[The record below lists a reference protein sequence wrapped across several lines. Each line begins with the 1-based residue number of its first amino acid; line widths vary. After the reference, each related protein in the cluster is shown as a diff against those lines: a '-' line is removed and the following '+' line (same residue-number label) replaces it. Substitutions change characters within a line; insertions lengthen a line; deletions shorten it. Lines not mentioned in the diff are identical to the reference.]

1 MKYSNGG
8 WLFKDGYEVSFPA
21 HVYTTRSTEET
32 LILYAPFK
40 YTSHK
45 GMSLDGGMMTIEVTA
60 PRPNIIGVKA
70 YHHKGAINHGPDFEL
85 YKDLVEAE
93 ISETDEVYV
102 FSNGDLS
109 LEASKGEGFNLK
121 FLYKG
126 KLLTESKPRGQAYV
140 IDDKQQAHISDQLEI
155 GVGELIYGLGERF
168 SPFVKNGQTVD
179 IWNED
184 GGTGTEQAYK
194 NIPFYISNRGYGVFV
209 DSPDKVS
216 FEVASEKVSKVQ
228 FSVPGETMQYYII
241 AGDDLKEVLQH
252 YTSFTGKPAFPP
264 AWSYGLWLSTSFLTD
279 YDEETVTQFVDG
291 MSERDIPL
299 EVFHFDCLWMEE
311 FEWSNFTWDERT
323 FPEPEKMLA
332 RLKDKGLKI
341 CVWINPYVGQKSPM
355 FEEGMEHGYFIKRA
369 NGDVWQWDK
378 WQAGLAVVDFTNP
391 AAVKWYRDK
400 LSALIDMGVD
410 SFKTDFGERIPVD
423 CVYHDGSDPHRMH
436 NYYTQLYNQIVF
448 DLLVERRGEKEAVL
462 FARSATVGGQKFPV
476 HWGGDS
482 TSDYPSMAESL
493 RAGLSFGM
501 SGFGYWS
508 HDIGGFESG
517 CTPDLYKRWTQFGL
531 LSSHSR
537 YHGSWDYKVPW
548 LYGDEAVDVAR
559 KFTKLKLSLMPYLI
573 KESTYTHETGVPM
586 MRSMV
591 LEFPE
596 DLATHTLDRQYML
609 GEELLVAPIFNEE
622 GHVDFYVPEGK
633 WTNYLTNEVYEG
645 QRFYDQTYDYMTL
658 PLLVKPNT
666 LLAEG
671 NVDNQAEYDYADG
684 VTLHVFELAEG
695 AQAQTAIY
703 TKDGDLISEVKASR
717 QDNTLTID
725 APGLTNF
732 NVLLR
737 NISDV
742 SGVDAKAHDL
752 GVLISDLATNVSIT
766 LN

>member
-8 WLFKDGYEVSFPA
+8 WLFKEGYQVDFPA
-21 HVYTTRSTEET
+21 HVYTTRSTEDT
-32 LILYAPFK
+32 LILYAPFR

-45 GMSLDGGMMTIEVTA
+45 GMSLDGGMMTIEVTS
-60 PRPNIIGVKA
+60 PRPNIIGVKT
-70 YHHKGAINHGPDFEL
+70 YHHKGGINHGPDFEL
-85 YKDLVEAE
+85 FKDLVKPEITETEEA
-93 ISETDEVYV
+93 YV
-102 FSNGDLS
+102 FTNGDLS
-109 LEASKGEGFNLK
+109 LEASKGEGFHLK
-121 FLYKG
+121 FRYKG
-126 KLLTESKPRGQAYV
+126 EVLTESKPRGQAYV
-140 IDDKQQAHISDQLEI
+140 IDDQKQAHISEQLGI

-194 NIPFYISNRGYGVFV
+194 NIPFYISNRGYGIFV

-228 FSVPGETMQYYII
+228 FSVPGEVMQYYII
-241 AGDDLKEVLQH
+241 AGDNLKEVLEH
-252 YTSFTGKPAFPP
+252 YTAFTGKPAFPP

-279 YDEETVTQFVDG
+279 YDEATVTEFVDG
-291 MSERDIPL
+291 MIERDIPL

-311 FEWSNFTWDERT
+311 FEWSNFTWDSRT

-332 RLKDKGLKI
+332 RLKEKGLKI

-355 FEEGMEHGYFIKRA
+355 FDEGMENGYFIKRS

-391 AAVKWYRDK
+391 AAAKWYRDK
-400 LSALIDMGVD
+400 LSALLDMGVD

-423 CVYHDGSDPHRMH
+423 CVYHDGSNPHRMH
-436 NYYTQLYNQIVF
+436 NYYTQLYNKEVF

-462 FARSATVGGQKFPV
+462 FARSATVGGQQFPV
-476 HWGGDS
+476 HWGGDC

-508 HDIGGFESG
+508 HDIGGFETG
-517 CTPDLYKRWTQFGL
+517 CTPDIYKRWTQFGL

-537 YHGSWDYKVPW
+537 YHGSWEYKVPW
-548 LYGDEAVDVAR
+548 LYGEEAVDVSR
-559 KFTKLKLSLMPYLI
+559 KFTKLKLSLMPYLM
-573 KESTYTHETGVPM
+573 KESVYTHTTGIPM

-609 GEELLVAPIFNEE
+609 GEDLLVAPVFNEA
-622 GHVDFYVPEGK
+622 GIVDFYVPAGK
-633 WTNYLTNEVYEG
+633 WTNLLTNEVHEG
-645 QRFYDQTYDYMTL
+645 SQFHQAKYDYFNL

-666 LLAEG
+666 VLAIG
-671 NVDNQAEYDYADG
+671 SVDNQAVYDYAEA
-684 VTLHVFELAEG
+684 VTLHVFELADG
-695 AQAQTAIY
+695 ASAETAIY
-703 TKDGDLISEVKASR
+703 TKDGDLVANVTVSR
-717 QDNTLTID
+717 AGQAITVD

-737 NISDV
+737 NV
-742 SGVDAKAHDL
+742 TASGEQATAHEL
-752 GVLISDLATNVSIT
+752 GTLFNGLAQSASLT

>member
-8 WLFKDGYEVSFPA
+8 WLFKEGYQVDFPA
-21 HVYTTRSTEET
+21 HVYTTRSTEDT
-32 LILYAPFK
+32 LILYAPFR

-45 GMSLDGGMMTIEVTA
+45 GMSLDGGMMTIEVTS
-60 PRPNIIGVKA
+60 PRPNIIGVKT
-70 YHHKGAINHGPDFEL
+70 YHHKGGINHGPDFEL
-85 YKDLVEAE
+85 FKDLVKPEITETEEA
-93 ISETDEVYV
+93 YV
-102 FSNGDLS
+102 FTNGDLS
-109 LEASKGEGFNLK
+109 LEASKGEGFHLK
-121 FLYKG
+121 FRYKG
-126 KLLTESKPRGQAYV
+126 EVLTESKPRGQAYV
-140 IDDKQQAHISDQLEI
+140 IDDQKQAHISEQLGI

-228 FSVPGETMQYYII
+228 FSVPGEVMQYYII
-241 AGDDLKEVLQH
+241 AGDNLKEVLEH
-252 YTSFTGKPAFPP
+252 YTAFTGKPAFPP

-279 YDEETVTQFVDG
+279 YDEATVTEFVDG
-291 MSERDIPL
+291 MIERDIPL

-311 FEWSNFTWDERT
+311 FEWSNFTWDSRT

-332 RLKDKGLKI
+332 RLKEKGLKI

-355 FEEGMEHGYFIKRA
+355 FDEGMENGYFIKRS

-391 AAVKWYRDK
+391 AAAKWYRDK
-400 LSALIDMGVD
+400 LSALLDMGVD

-423 CVYHDGSDPHRMH
+423 CVYHDGSNPHRMH
-436 NYYTQLYNQIVF
+436 NYYTQLYNKEVF

-462 FARSATVGGQKFPV
+462 FARSATVGGQQFPV
-476 HWGGDS
+476 HWGGDC

-508 HDIGGFESG
+508 HDIGGFETG
-517 CTPDLYKRWTQFGL
+517 CTPDIYKRWTQFGL

-537 YHGSWDYKVPW
+537 YHGSWEYKVPW
-548 LYGDEAVDVAR
+548 LYGEEAVDVSR
-559 KFTKLKLSLMPYLI
+559 KFTKLKLSLMPYLM
-573 KESTYTHETGVPM
+573 KESVYTHTTGIPM

-609 GEELLVAPIFNEE
+609 GEDLLVAPVFNEA
-622 GHVDFYVPEGK
+622 GIVDFYVPAGK
-633 WTNYLTNEVYEG
+633 WTNLLTNEVHEG
-645 QRFYDQTYDYMTL
+645 SQFHQAKYDYFNL

-666 LLAEG
+666 VLAIG
-671 NVDNQAEYDYADG
+671 SVDNQAVYDYAEA
-684 VTLHVFELAEG
+684 VTLHVFELADG
-695 AQAQTAIY
+695 ASAETAIY
-703 TKDGDLISEVKASR
+703 TKDGDLVANVTVSR
-717 QDNTLTID
+717 AGQAITVD

-737 NISDV
+737 NV
-742 SGVDAKAHDL
+742 TASGEQATAHEL
-752 GVLISDLATNVSIT
+752 GTLFNGLAQSASLT

>member
-8 WLFKDGYEVSFPA
+8 WLFKEGYQVDFPA
-21 HVYTTRSTEET
+21 HVYTTRSTEDT
-32 LILYAPFK
+32 LILYAPFR

-45 GMSLDGGMMTIEVTA
+45 GMSLDGGMMTIEVTS
-60 PRPNIIGVKA
+60 PRPNIIGVKT
-70 YHHKGAINHGPDFEL
+70 YHHKGGINHGPDFEL
-85 YKDLVEAE
+85 FKDLVKPEITETEEA
-93 ISETDEVYV
+93 YV
-102 FSNGDLS
+102 FTNGDLS
-109 LEASKGEGFNLK
+109 LEASKGEGFHLK
-121 FLYKG
+121 FRYKG
-126 KLLTESKPRGQAYV
+126 EVLTESKPRGQAYV
-140 IDDKQQAHISDQLEI
+140 IDDQKQAHISEQLGI

-228 FSVPGETMQYYII
+228 FSVPGEVMQYYII
-241 AGDDLKEVLQH
+241 AGDNLKEVLEH
-252 YTSFTGKPAFPP
+252 YTAFTGKPAFPP

-279 YDEETVTQFVDG
+279 YDEATVTEFVDG
-291 MSERDIPL
+291 MIERDIPL

-311 FEWSNFTWDERT
+311 FEWSNFTWDSRT
-323 FPEPEKMLA
+323 FPEPEKMLT
-332 RLKDKGLKI
+332 RLKEKGLKI

-355 FEEGMEHGYFIKRA
+355 FDEGMENGYFIKRS

-391 AAVKWYRDK
+391 AAAKWYRDK
-400 LSALIDMGVD
+400 LSTLLDMGVD

-423 CVYHDGSDPHRMH
+423 CVYHDGSNPHRMH
-436 NYYTQLYNQIVF
+436 NYYTQLYNKEVF

-462 FARSATVGGQKFPV
+462 FARSATVGGQQFPV
-476 HWGGDS
+476 HWGGDC

-508 HDIGGFESG
+508 HDIGGFETG
-517 CTPDLYKRWTQFGL
+517 CTPDIYKRWTQFGL

-537 YHGSWDYKVPW
+537 YHGSWEYKVPW
-548 LYGDEAVDVAR
+548 LYGEEAVDVSR
-559 KFTKLKLSLMPYLI
+559 KFTKLKLSLMPYLM
-573 KESTYTHETGVPM
+573 KESVYTHTTGIPM

-609 GEELLVAPIFNEE
+609 GEDLLVAPVFNEA
-622 GHVDFYVPEGK
+622 GIVDFYVPAGK
-633 WTNYLTNEVYEG
+633 WTNLLTNEVHEG
-645 QRFYDQTYDYMTL
+645 SQFHQAKYDYFNL

-666 LLAEG
+666 VLAIG
-671 NVDNQAEYDYADG
+671 SVDNQAVYDYAEA
-684 VTLHVFELAEG
+684 VTLHVFELADG
-695 AQAQTAIY
+695 ASAETAIY
-703 TKDGDLISEVKASR
+703 TKDGDLVANVTVSR
-717 QDNTLTID
+717 AGQAITVD

-737 NISDV
+737 NV
-742 SGVDAKAHDL
+742 TASGEQATAHEL
-752 GVLISDLATNVSIT
+752 GTLFNGLAQSASLT

>member
-8 WLFKDGYEVSFPA
+8 WLFKEGYQVDFPA
-21 HVYTTRSTEET
+21 HVYTTRSTEDT
-32 LILYAPFK
+32 LILYAPFR

-45 GMSLDGGMMTIEVTA
+45 GMSLDGGMMTIEVTS
-60 PRPNIIGVKA
+60 PRPNIIGVKT
-70 YHHKGAINHGPDFEL
+70 YHHKGGINHGPDFEL
-85 YKDLVEAE
+85 FKDLVKPEITETEEA
-93 ISETDEVYV
+93 YV
-102 FSNGDLS
+102 FTNGDLS
-109 LEASKGEGFNLK
+109 LEASKGEGFHLK
-121 FLYKG
+121 FRYKG
-126 KLLTESKPRGQAYV
+126 EVLTESKPRGQAYV
-140 IDDKQQAHISDQLEI
+140 IDDQKQAHISEQLGI

-194 NIPFYISNRGYGVFV
+194 NIPFYISNRGYGIFV

-228 FSVPGETMQYYII
+228 FSVPGEVMQYYII
-241 AGDDLKEVLQH
+241 AGDNLKEVLEH
-252 YTSFTGKPAFPP
+252 YTAFTGKPAFPP

-279 YDEETVTQFVDG
+279 YDEATVTEFVDG
-291 MSERDIPL
+291 MIERDIPL

-311 FEWSNFTWDERT
+311 FEWSNFTWDSRT

-332 RLKDKGLKI
+332 RLKEKGLKI

-355 FEEGMEHGYFIKRA
+355 FDEGMENGYFIKRA

-391 AAVKWYRDK
+391 AAAKWYRDK
-400 LSALIDMGVD
+400 LSALLDMGVD

-423 CVYHDGSDPHRMH
+423 CVYHDGSNPHRMH
-436 NYYTQLYNQIVF
+436 NYYTQLYNKEVF

-462 FARSATVGGQKFPV
+462 FARSATVGGQQFPV
-476 HWGGDS
+476 HWGGDC

-508 HDIGGFESG
+508 HDIGGFETG
-517 CTPDLYKRWTQFGL
+517 CTPDIYKRWTQFGL

-537 YHGSWDYKVPW
+537 YHGSWEYKVPW
-548 LYGDEAVDVAR
+548 LYGEEAVDVSR
-559 KFTKLKLSLMPYLI
+559 KFTKLKLSLMPYLM
-573 KESTYTHETGVPM
+573 KESVYTHTTGIPM

-609 GEELLVAPIFNEE
+609 GEDLLVAPVFNEA
-622 GHVDFYVPEGK
+622 GIVDFYVPAGK
-633 WTNYLTNEVYEG
+633 WTNLLTNEVHEG
-645 QRFYDQTYDYMTL
+645 SQFHQAQYDYFNL

-666 LLAEG
+666 VLAIG
-671 NVDNQAEYDYADG
+671 SVDNQAVYDYAEA
-684 VTLHVFELAEG
+684 VTLHVFELADG
-695 AQAQTAIY
+695 ASAETAIY
-703 TKDGDLISEVKASR
+703 TKDGDLVANVTVSR
-717 QDNTLTID
+717 AGQAITVD

-737 NISDV
+737 NV
-742 SGVDAKAHDL
+742 TASGEQAIAHEL
-752 GVLISDLATNVSIT
+752 GTLFNGLAQSASLT

>member
-8 WLFKDGYEVSFPA
+8 WLFKEGYQVDFPA
-21 HVYTTRSTEET
+21 HVYTTRSTEDT
-32 LILYAPFK
+32 LILYAPFR

-45 GMSLDGGMMTIEVTA
+45 GMSLDGGMMTIEVTS
-60 PRPNIIGVKA
+60 PRPNIIGVKT
-70 YHHKGAINHGPDFEL
+70 YHHKGGINHGPDFEL
-85 YKDLVEAE
+85 FKDLVKPEITETEEA
-93 ISETDEVYV
+93 YV
-102 FSNGDLS
+102 FTNGDLS
-109 LEASKGEGFNLK
+109 LEASKGEGFHLK
-121 FLYKG
+121 FRYKG
-126 KLLTESKPRGQAYV
+126 EVLTESKPRGQAYV
-140 IDDKQQAHISDQLEI
+140 IDDQKQAHISEQLGI

-228 FSVPGETMQYYII
+228 FSVPGEVMQYYII
-241 AGDDLKEVLQH
+241 AGDNLKEVLEH
-252 YTSFTGKPAFPP
+252 YTAFTGKPAFPP

-279 YDEETVTQFVDG
+279 YDEATVTEFVDG
-291 MSERDIPL
+291 MIERDIPL

-311 FEWSNFTWDERT
+311 FEWSNFTWDSRT

-332 RLKDKGLKI
+332 RLKEKGLKI

-355 FEEGMEHGYFIKRA
+355 FDEGMENGYFIKRS

-391 AAVKWYRDK
+391 AAAKWYRDK
-400 LSALIDMGVD
+400 LSALLDMGVD

-423 CVYHDGSDPHRMH
+423 CVYHDGSNPHRMH
-436 NYYTQLYNQIVF
+436 NYYTQLYNKEVF

-462 FARSATVGGQKFPV
+462 FARSATVGGQQFPV
-476 HWGGDS
+476 HWGGDC

-508 HDIGGFESG
+508 HDIGGFETG
-517 CTPDLYKRWTQFGL
+517 CTPDIYKRWTQFGL

-537 YHGSWDYKVPW
+537 YHGSWEYKVPW
-548 LYGDEAVDVAR
+548 LYGEEAVDVSR
-559 KFTKLKLSLMPYLI
+559 KFTKLKLSLMPYLM
-573 KESTYTHETGVPM
+573 KESVYTHTTGIPM

-609 GEELLVAPIFNEE
+609 GEDLLVAPVFNEA
-622 GHVDFYVPEGK
+622 GIVDFYVPAGK
-633 WTNYLTNEVYEG
+633 WTNLLTNEVHEG
-645 QRFYDQTYDYMTL
+645 SQFHQAKYDYFNL

-666 LLAEG
+666 VLAIG
-671 NVDNQAEYDYADG
+671 SVDNQAVYDYAEA
-684 VTLHVFELAEG
+684 VTLHVFELADG
-695 AQAQTAIY
+695 ASAETAIY
-703 TKDGDLISEVKASR
+703 TKDGDLVANVTFSR
-717 QDNTLTID
+717 AGQAITVD

-737 NISDV
+737 NV
-742 SGVDAKAHDL
+742 TASGEQATAHEL
-752 GVLISDLATNVSIT
+752 GTLFNGLAQSASLT

>member
-8 WLFKDGYEVSFPA
+8 WLFKEGYQVDFPA
-21 HVYTTRSTEET
+21 HVYTTRSTEDT
-32 LILYAPFK
+32 LILYAPFR

-45 GMSLDGGMMTIEVTA
+45 GMSLDGGMMTIEVTS
-60 PRPNIIGVKA
+60 PRPNIIGVKT
-70 YHHKGAINHGPDFEL
+70 YHHKGGINHGPDFEL
-85 YKDLVEAE
+85 FKDLVKPEITETEEA
-93 ISETDEVYV
+93 YV
-102 FSNGDLS
+102 FTNGDLS
-109 LEASKGEGFNLK
+109 LEASKGEGFHLK
-121 FLYKG
+121 FRYKG
-126 KLLTESKPRGQAYV
+126 EVLTESKPRGQAYV
-140 IDDKQQAHISDQLEI
+140 IDDQKQAHISEQLGI

-228 FSVPGETMQYYII
+228 FSVPGEVMQYYII
-241 AGDDLKEVLQH
+241 AGDNLKEVLEH
-252 YTSFTGKPAFPP
+252 YTAFTGKPAFPP

-279 YDEETVTQFVDG
+279 YDEATVTEFVDG
-291 MSERDIPL
+291 MIERDIPL

-311 FEWSNFTWDERT
+311 FEWSNFTWDSRT

-332 RLKDKGLKI
+332 RLKEKGLKI

-355 FEEGMEHGYFIKRA
+355 FDEGMEKGYFIKRS

-391 AAVKWYRDK
+391 AAAKWYRDK
-400 LSALIDMGVD
+400 LSALLDMGVD

-423 CVYHDGSDPHRMH
+423 CVYHDGSNPHRMH
-436 NYYTQLYNQIVF
+436 NYYTQLYNKEVF

-462 FARSATVGGQKFPV
+462 FARSATVGGQQFPV
-476 HWGGDS
+476 HWGGDC

-508 HDIGGFESG
+508 HDIGGFETG
-517 CTPDLYKRWTQFGL
+517 CTPDIYKRWTQFGL

-537 YHGSWDYKVPW
+537 YHGSWEYKVPW
-548 LYGDEAVDVAR
+548 LYGEEAVDVSR
-559 KFTKLKLSLMPYLI
+559 KFTKLKLNLMPYLM
-573 KESTYTHETGVPM
+573 KESVYTHTTGIPM

-609 GEELLVAPIFNEE
+609 GEDLLVAPVFNEA
-622 GHVDFYVPEGK
+622 GIVDFYVPAGK
-633 WTNYLTNEVYEG
+633 WTNLLTNEVHEG
-645 QRFYDQTYDYMTL
+645 SQFHQAKYDYFNL

-666 LLAEG
+666 VLAIG
-671 NVDNQAEYDYADG
+671 SVDNQAVYDYAEA
-684 VTLHVFELAEG
+684 VTLHVFELADG
-695 AQAQTAIY
+695 ASAETAIY
-703 TKDGDLISEVKASR
+703 TKDGDLVANVTVSR
-717 QDNTLTID
+717 AGQAITVD

-737 NISDV
+737 NV
-742 SGVDAKAHDL
+742 TASGEQATAHEL
-752 GVLISDLATNVSIT
+752 GTLFNGLAQSASLT

>member
-8 WLFKDGYEVSFPA
+8 WLFKEGYQVDFPA
-21 HVYTTRSTEET
+21 HVYTTRSTEDT
-32 LILYAPFK
+32 LILYAPFR

-45 GMSLDGGMMTIEVTA
+45 GMSLDGGMMTIEVTS
-60 PRPNIIGVKA
+60 PRPNIIGVKT
-70 YHHKGAINHGPDFEL
+70 YHHKGGINHGPDFEL
-85 YKDLVEAE
+85 FKDLVKPEITETEEA
-93 ISETDEVYV
+93 YV
-102 FSNGDLS
+102 FTNGDLS
-109 LEASKGEGFNLK
+109 LEASKGEGFHLK
-121 FLYKG
+121 FRYKG
-126 KLLTESKPRGQAYV
+126 EVLTESKPRGQAYV
-140 IDDKQQAHISDQLEI
+140 IDDQKQAHISEQLGI

-228 FSVPGETMQYYII
+228 FSVPGEVMQYYII
-241 AGDDLKEVLQH
+241 AGDNLKEVLEH
-252 YTSFTGKPAFPP
+252 YTAFTGKPAFPP

-279 YDEETVTQFVDG
+279 YDEATVTEFVDG
-291 MSERDIPL
+291 MIERDIPL

-311 FEWSNFTWDERT
+311 FEWSNFTWDSRT

-332 RLKDKGLKI
+332 RLKEKGLKI

-355 FEEGMEHGYFIKRA
+355 FDEGMENGYFIKRS

-391 AAVKWYRDK
+391 AAAKWYRDK
-400 LSALIDMGVD
+400 LSALLDMGVD

-423 CVYHDGSDPHRMH
+423 CVYHDGSNPHRMH
-436 NYYTQLYNQIVF
+436 NYYTQLYNKEVF

-462 FARSATVGGQKFPV
+462 FARSATVGGQQFPV
-476 HWGGDS
+476 HWGGDC

-508 HDIGGFESG
+508 HDIGGFETG
-517 CTPDLYKRWTQFGL
+517 CTPDIYKRWTQFGL

-537 YHGSWDYKVPW
+537 YHGSWEYKVPW
-548 LYGDEAVDVAR
+548 LYGEEAVDVSR
-559 KFTKLKLSLMPYLI
+559 KFTKLKLSLMPYLM
-573 KESTYTHETGVPM
+573 KESVYTHTTGIPM

-609 GEELLVAPIFNEE
+609 GEDLLVAPVFNEA
-622 GHVDFYVPEGK
+622 GIVDFYVPAGK
-633 WTNYLTNEVYEG
+633 WTNLLTNEVHEG
-645 QRFYDQTYDYMTL
+645 SQFHQAQYDYFNL

-666 LLAEG
+666 VLAIG
-671 NVDNQAEYDYADG
+671 SVDNQAVYDYAEA
-684 VTLHVFELAEG
+684 VTLHVFELADG
-695 AQAQTAIY
+695 ASAETAIY
-703 TKDGDLISEVKASR
+703 TKDGDLVANVTVSR
-717 QDNTLTID
+717 AGQAITVD

-737 NISDV
+737 NV
-742 SGVDAKAHDL
+742 TASGEQATAHEL
-752 GVLISDLATNVSIT
+752 GTLFNGLAQSASLT

>member
-8 WLFKDGYEVSFPA
+8 WLVKEGYQVDFPA
-21 HVYTTRSTEET
+21 HVYTTRSTEDT
-32 LILYAPFK
+32 LILYAPFR

-45 GMSLDGGMMTIEVTA
+45 GMSLDGGMMTIEVTS
-60 PRPNIIGVKA
+60 PRPNIIGVKT
-70 YHHKGAINHGPDFEL
+70 YHHKGGINHGPDFEL
-85 YKDLVEAE
+85 FKDLVKPEITETEEA
-93 ISETDEVYV
+93 YV
-102 FSNGDLS
+102 FTNGDLS
-109 LEASKGEGFNLK
+109 LEASKGEGFHLK
-121 FLYKG
+121 FRYKG
-126 KLLTESKPRGQAYV
+126 EVLTESKPRGQAYV
-140 IDDKQQAHISDQLEI
+140 IDDQKQAHISEQLGI

-228 FSVPGETMQYYII
+228 FSVPGEVMQYYII
-241 AGDDLKEVLQH
+241 AGDNLKEVLEH
-252 YTSFTGKPAFPP
+252 YTAFTGKPAFPP

-279 YDEETVTQFVDG
+279 YDEATVTEFVDG
-291 MSERDIPL
+291 MIERDIPL

-311 FEWSNFTWDERT
+311 FEWSNFTWDSRT

-332 RLKDKGLKI
+332 RLKEKGLKI

-355 FEEGMEHGYFIKRA
+355 FDEGMENGYFIKRS

-391 AAVKWYRDK
+391 AAAKWYRDK
-400 LSALIDMGVD
+400 LSALLDMGVD

-423 CVYHDGSDPHRMH
+423 CVYHDGSNPHRMH
-436 NYYTQLYNQIVF
+436 NYYTQLYNKEVF

-462 FARSATVGGQKFPV
+462 FARSATVGGQQFPV
-476 HWGGDS
+476 HWGGDC

-508 HDIGGFESG
+508 HDIGGFETG
-517 CTPDLYKRWTQFGL
+517 CTPDIYKRWTQFGL

-537 YHGSWDYKVPW
+537 YHGSWEYKVPW
-548 LYGDEAVDVAR
+548 LYGEEAVDVSR
-559 KFTKLKLSLMPYLI
+559 KFTKLKLSLMPYLM
-573 KESTYTHETGVPM
+573 KESVYTHTTGIPM

-609 GEELLVAPIFNEE
+609 GEDLLVAPVFNEA
-622 GHVDFYVPEGK
+622 GIVDFYVPAGK
-633 WTNYLTNEVYEG
+633 WTNLLTNEVHEG
-645 QRFYDQTYDYMTL
+645 SQFHQAKYDYFNL

-666 LLAEG
+666 VLAIG
-671 NVDNQAEYDYADG
+671 SVDNQAVYDYAEA
-684 VTLHVFELAEG
+684 VTLHVFELADG
-695 AQAQTAIY
+695 ASAETAIY
-703 TKDGDLISEVKASR
+703 TKDGDLVANVTVSR
-717 QDNTLTID
+717 AGQAITVD

-737 NISDV
+737 NV
-742 SGVDAKAHDL
+742 TASGEQATAHEL
-752 GVLISDLATNVSIT
+752 GTLFNGLAQSASLT